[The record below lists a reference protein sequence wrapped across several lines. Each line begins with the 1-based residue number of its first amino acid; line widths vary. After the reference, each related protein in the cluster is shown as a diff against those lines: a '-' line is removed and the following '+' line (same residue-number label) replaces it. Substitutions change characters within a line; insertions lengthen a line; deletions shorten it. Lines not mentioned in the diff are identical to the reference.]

1 MWCEWGFGVSGL
13 GEKHG
18 RAERAA
24 APRHSLSSADSLA
37 GNHFD
42 ETLKEPLLVIHAYY
56 SCSYYAGHKL
66 KR

>member
-1 MWCEWGFGVSGL
+1 MSGL

-24 APRHSLSSADSLA
+24 APRHSLSCADSLA